1 MKFIKLA
8 LFLTIFSVTSFAQ
21 YPVAKIEQA
30 YQTLVNDAQTKYA
43 ITSLCVLDAQSGKVV
58 FAKNENIGLATA
70 STLKTI
76 TAATAFSILG
86 KDFKYQTT
94 LAYSGKID
102 SEGTLEGDIIIVGSG
117 DPTLG
122 SWRYEQTKENVVLN
136 SWVNAIKA
144 AGIKKIT
151 GFVIGDDS
159 LFGTQ
164 TMPEGWIWQDMGN
177 YYGAGSSSLSWRENQ
192 FDVKLKPGGSAGS
205 AVAVQKF
212 VPAMPYIKVVNEL
225 KTGSSGSGDNAY
237 GFLPPYGDL
246 AYLRG
251 TWGMGI
257 SKSGISMALPDPAF
271 DAAFR
276 LQDTLS
282 RINIPVGKEATTT
295 RKLSL
300 ANQNIPTATQKLAT
314 TSSPDLSEIVYWFN
328 KKSVNLYGE
337 QLLKTIAWKTGKTPS
352 TKTGATAVIN
362 YWEGK
367 GIDKNA
373 LNILDG
379 SGLSPG
385 TRVTTSAMASI
396 LFLAQKE
403 NWFSSFYNS
412 LPENN
417 GMKLKSGTISD
428 VSAYAGYYTASN
440 GQKYIAVININNYS
454 GSGISR
460 KLFKV
465 LDALK

>member
-151 GFVIGDDS
+151 GSVIGDDS

-300 ANQNIPTATQKLAT
+300 VNQNIPTATQKLAT

-352 TKTGATAVIN
+352 TKSGAATVIN

-454 GSGISR
+454 GSGISK